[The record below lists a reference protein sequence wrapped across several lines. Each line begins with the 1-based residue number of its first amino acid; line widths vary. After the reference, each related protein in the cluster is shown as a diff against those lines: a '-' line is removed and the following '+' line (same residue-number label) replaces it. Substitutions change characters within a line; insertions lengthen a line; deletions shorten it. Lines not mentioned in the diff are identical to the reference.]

1 MSLIDKMSQID
12 TPTLYIGNFLGGFW
26 VVFGIDKSP

>member
-12 TPTLYIGNFLGGFW
+12 TPTLYIGIFLGGFW
-26 VVFGIDKSP
+26 VVFGIAEWP